1 MNCRLSACGT
11 LFAPVLLVILGGCSK
26 QEPALGAP
34 REVSSAQRPI
44 TWGADDKTRLM
55 LPDMSMRGSSGG
67 GGSSAPAYQAP
78 TPAGWTELPPNPS
91 TFRHMLWQVGGSPE
105 TECYLT
111 VAVGGGRD
119 ANLNRWV
126 SSQFGQAALT
136 HEQVEA
142 LPVHQLM
149 GKPAKLVELQGTFQG
164 RSGAKNDYAMLGLIS
179 AEGDRVDTLKLTGPA
194 AIVLREKESFLR
206 VAAAIEPKQ
215 ASATGPAAE
224 PQPSAPQQPQSQP
237 QQQMPKDATHAGAVP
252 PAAPQ
257 QGFNEFAASVVP
269 AGWQSQQGT
278 GMRLL
283 RYQAGEK
290 TEAYLGR
297 IGGDLAALLDVWR
310 GEMGLQAMT
319 EAERAALPKVP
330 MLGSE
335 AVLLEL
341 QGEWRGM
348 SGELKDAAMLV
359 AAQKQGT
366 GVVFAKM
373 VGPATTVAAQK
384 ASFLAFCAGLEQQ

>member
-1 MNCRLSACGT
+1 MNSRLFAGGA
-11 LFAPVLLVILGGCSK
+11 LLAPVLLAILAGCSE
-26 QEPALGAP
+26 QDPALSAP
-34 REVSSAQRPI
+34 REVTSTQRPI
-44 TWGADDKTRLM
+44 AWGADDKTRLM
-55 LPDMSMRGSSGG
+55 LPDMSMRGS
-67 GGSSAPAYQAP
+67 GGSAGSTSVPAYQAP

-126 SSQFGQAALT
+126 SGQFGQAALT
-136 HEQVEA
+136 HEQIEA
-142 LPVHQLM
+142 LPVHSLM
-149 GKPAKLVELQGTFQG
+149 GKPAKFVELQGTFQG
-164 RSGAKNDYAMLGLIS
+164 RSGPKEGHAMLGLIS

-206 VAAAIEPKQ
+206 VAAAIEPK
-215 ASATGPAAE
+215 AAPAPGAEPAPKPAE
-224 PQPSAPQQPQSQP
+224 PQ
-237 QQQMPKDATHAGAVP
+237 QMPQDAAHATAVP

-257 QGFNEFAASVVP
+257 PGFNEFAASVVP
-269 AGWQSQQGT
+269 AGWQAQQGT

-319 EAERAALPKVP
+319 EAERAALPKAP
-330 MLGSE
+330 MLGSD

-373 VGPATTVAAQK
+373 VGPAATVSAQK

>member
-1 MNCRLSACGT
+1 MNCRLPAGSV
-11 LFAPVLLVILGGCSK
+11 LLAPVLFMLLSGCSEP
-26 QEPALGAP
+26 EPALSAP
-34 REVSSAQRPI
+34 RKVSAAQRPI
-44 TWGADDKTRLM
+44 AWGTDDKTRLM
-55 LPDMSMRGSSGG
+55 LRDMSMGGSGG
-67 GGSSAPAYQAP
+67 GSGSGASAPAYQAP
-78 TPAGWTELPPNPS
+78 TPAGWTEMPPNPA

-136 HEQVEA
+136 HEQIEA
-142 LPVHQLM
+142 LPVHPLM
-149 GKPAKLVELQGTFQG
+149 GKPAKFIELQGTFQS
-164 RSGAKNDYAMLGLIS
+164 RSGPKEDHAMLGLIS
-179 AEGDRVDTLKLTGPA
+179 AEGDRVDTLKFTGPA
-194 AIVLREKESFLR
+194 AMVLREKDSFLR
-206 VAAAIEPKQ
+206 LAASIQPKPAAAPGTEP
-215 ASATGPAAE
+215 APRPSEPA
-224 PQPSAPQQPQSQP
+224 
-237 QQQMPKDATHAGAVP
+237 QQQLPKDGTHAGAVQ

-269 AGWQSQQGT
+269 PGWQSQQGT

-297 IGGDLAALLDVWR
+297 IGGELAALLDVWR
-310 GEMGLQAMT
+310 GEMGLQGMS
-319 EAERAALPKVP
+319 EAERNALSKVP
-330 MLGSE
+330 MLGSD

-359 AAQKQGT
+359 AAQKQGS

-373 VGPATTVAAQK
+373 VGPAATVAAQK
-384 ASFLAFCAGLEQQ
+384 PSFLAFCAGLEQQ

>member
-1 MNCRLSACGT
+1 MNCRIPAGCT
-11 LFAPVLLVILGGCSK
+11 LLAPVVLALLAGCSTE
-26 QEPALGAP
+26 EPGLSAP
-34 REVSSAQRPI
+34 REVAAAKRPI
-44 TWGADDKTRLM
+44 VWGADDKTRLM
-55 LPDMSMRGSSGG
+55 LPDMSMRGGAGSG
-67 GGSSAPAYQAP
+67 SAASAYQAP
-78 TPAGWTELPPNPS
+78 TPAGWTELPANPS
-91 TFRHMLWQVGGSPE
+91 TFRNMLWQVGGSPE
-105 TECYLT
+105 AECYLT

-126 SSQFGQAALT
+126 SSQFGQTALT
-136 HEQVEA
+136 HEQIEA
-142 LPVHQLM
+142 LPAHPLM
-149 GKPAKLVELQGTFQG
+149 GKPAKFIELQGTFQS
-164 RSGAKNDYAMLGLIS
+164 RSGPKEDYAMLGLIS
-179 AEGDRVDTLKLTGPA
+179 AEGDRVDTLKFTGPA

-206 VAAAIEPKQ
+206 VAAAIEPK
-215 ASATGPAAE
+215 PAAAPGAE
-224 PQPSAPQQPQSQP
+224 PAPQPAEQAP
-237 QQQMPKDATHAGAVP
+237 QQMPKDAAHAGAVQ

-257 QGFNEFAASVVP
+257 QGFAEFAASVVP
-269 AGWQSQQGT
+269 EGWQSQQGT

-310 GEMGLQAMT
+310 GEMGLQAMGQ
-319 EAERAALPKVP
+319 AERDALPKVP
-330 MLGSE
+330 MLGTE

-348 SGELKDAAMLV
+348 SGELKDAGMLV

-373 VGPATTVAAQK
+373 VGPAATVAAQK
-384 ASFLAFCAGLEQQ
+384 SSFLAFCAGLEQQ

>member
-1 MNCRLSACGT
+1 MNCRLPAGCS
-11 LFAPVLLVILGGCSK
+11 LLAPALLLLLGGCSK
-26 QEPALGAP
+26 EAPALSAP
-34 REVSSAQRPI
+34 REVPAAKRPI
-44 TWGADDKTRLM
+44 VWGADDKTRLM
-55 LPDMSMRGSSGG
+55 LPDMSMRGSG
-67 GGSSAPAYQAP
+67 GGSAAPAYQAP

-91 TFRHMLWQVGGSPE
+91 TFRHMLWQVGGSPD

-126 SSQFGQAALT
+126 SSQFGQPALT
-136 HEQVEA
+136 HEEIEA
-142 LPVHQLM
+142 LPVHTLM
-149 GKPAKLVELQGTFQG
+149 GKPAKFIELQGTFQS
-164 RSGAKNDYAMLGLIS
+164 RSGPKDNHAMLGLIS
-179 AEGDRVDTLKLTGPA
+179 AEGDRVDTLKFTGPA
-194 AIVLREKESFLR
+194 DIVLREKESFLR
-206 VAAAIEPKQ
+206 VAAAIEAKP
-215 ASATGPAAE
+215 ASATAGAPAT
-224 PQPSAPQQPQSQP
+224 QPPQQAQVPN
-237 QQQMPKDATHAGAVP
+237 DATHAGVAQPAV
-252 PAAPQ
+252 PQ
-257 QGFNEFAASVVP
+257 QGFSEFAASVVP
-269 AGWQSQQGT
+269 EGWQSQQGT

-310 GEMGLQAMT
+310 GEMGMEAMGQ
-319 EAERAALPKVP
+319 AERDALPKVP
-330 MLGSE
+330 MLGGE

-373 VGPATTVAAQK
+373 VGPAGTVAAQK
-384 ASFLAFCAGLEQQ
+384 QAFLAFCAGLEQQ